1 VKVTNLSLSE
11 LSRQEK
17 TELRIVIV
25 LVNLQTNIKTA
36 EKKGKGDVTSSEERT
51 KSDEFE
57 YFSPRRTNEDASRK
71 LAANPACFKG

>member
-1 VKVTNLSLSE
+1 LSSFWSICKQT
-11 LSRQEK
+11 SRK
-17 TELRIVIV
+17 LR
-25 LVNLQTNIKTA
+25 KR

>member
-25 LVNLQTNIKTA
+25 LVNLQTNIKKA
-36 EKKGKGDVTSSEERT
+36 EKKGKKRERRC
-51 KSDEFE
+51 D
-57 YFSPRRTNEDASRK
+57 
-71 LAANPACFKG
+71 FK